1 MELFLAPCHT
11 FIFSNTNKAP
21 LPTLRST
28 SLCTA
33 MYIKSQSA
41 SASLTI
47 NSEPS
52 AQQGNNT
59 NAGTPATNEKSAHS
73 KPLKGNRRPHW
84 LRLPKSG
91 GTSKPKEGSKPG
103 IQATLLPAA
112 QSSTLSM
119 KAINLN
125 TMYARNVNMADT
137 LKKEWVSAEARDAL
151 CANIR
156 TLLLLRDRVN
166 MTSFFKRF
174 GQDYRKISDEFQR
187 LNSEF
192 QAQYKWLFDHVD
204 FNSSTTVKA
213 MNKLRL
219 QCENAVWN
227 APAALDMEAAVAAS
241 KAEEKA
247 AMNKAVE
254 VPATPAT
261 PVVHPGF
268 DLLRTR
274 LAFERINTEHLSH
287 LEAVYP
293 GIATQSDGA
302 GAASLAGQDAP
313 LSMQAREYAA
323 KWMGELGPENARL
336 RTWLA
341 DNDIAVI
348 PNAGRG
354 NNCLIISLLQ
364 HATGNYADV
373 HHAKAQEIRNLLE
386 HDGMLHC
393 DNAEEFAVVLALINA
408 EYGTNMR
415 PYFVQASKLWTPYVL
430 PEADIGEDPVMIWH
444 QGNHY
449 EALVAKGTGD
459 TGTDAT

>member
-1 MELFLAPCHT
+1 
-11 FIFSNTNKAP
+11 
-21 LPTLRST
+21 
-28 SLCTA
+28 

-41 SASLTI
+41 SAGLTI

-59 NAGTPATNEKSAHS
+59 NTGTPATNEKSGHS
-73 KPLKGNRRPHW
+73 KPLKGNRCPHW

-91 GTSKPKEGSKPG
+91 GTSKAKENRRPD
-103 IQATLLPAA
+103 IPATLLPAT

-187 LNSEF
+187 LNGEF
-192 QAQYKWLFDHVD
+192 QTQYKWLFDHVD

-213 MNKLRL
+213 MNRLRL
-219 QCENAVWN
+219 QCEKAIWN

-254 VPATPAT
+254 VPAASAT

-274 LAFERINTEHLSH
+274 IAFERINTAHLSH
-287 LEAVYP
+287 LEAAYP

-302 GAASLAGQDAP
+302 GAALLATRDAP
-313 LSMQAREYAA
+313 LSEQARKYAA
-323 KWMGELGPENARL
+323 KWVDELGPENARL
-336 RTWLA
+336 RAWLA

-348 PNAGRG
+348 PNSGRG

-373 HHAKAQEIRNLLE
+373 HHAKAQEIRSLIE

-393 DNAEEFAVVLALINA
+393 DNADEFAVVLALINA
-408 EYGTNMR
+408 EYDVNMR
-415 PYFVQASKLWTPYVL
+415 PYFVQASKLWTPYML
-430 PEADIGEDPVMIWH
+430 PETDIGEDPVMIWH
-444 QGNHY
+444 EGNHY
-449 EALVAKGTGD
+449 EALIARETGD
-459 TGTDAT
+459 TGNTAS